1 MKPATPLPWG
11 TIALDWRS
19 NDLGAVSAG
28 IQTPNEPPHFVSQD
42 SMSLDPAQ
50 DAAYIVHAAN
60 AYPVLV
66 AALQALV
73 KAEEAYGDET
83 NVAVNH
89 EWLRAREVLRDLGEL

>member
-1 MKPATPLPWG
+1 METTNRPDSPLPWIVNLRHEVFTAKDFHG
-11 TIALDWRS
+11 VANCRKD
-19 NDLGAVSAG
+19 
-28 IQTPNEPPHFVSQD
+28 
-42 SMSLDPAQ
+42 Q

>member
-60 AYPVLV
+60 NLPRLIALLKDITHADMDAFHNLTTSK
-66 AALQALV
+66 AA
-73 KAEEAYGDET
+73 EI
-83 NVAVNH
+83 NS
-89 EWLRAREVLRDLGEL
+89 VLRDLGEL